1 MWWNEFMPGTGNLQ
15 SWHPI
20 PAIVPQDKK
29 GIDLIVK
36 ARIEAEEEYKR
47 AERINDAVG
56 TTVWGRVSEQIRKLA
71 LIYAISENHRDPLIS
86 EAAAKWSIE
95 FVMHQVRRMLFMAG
109 NHVAEN
115 PYHADCLRLIR
126 KLQEAP
132 ERQLTH
138 SSLLKRMKMDAKA
151 FREMVSTLEQQGD
164 LLTTFTATAGRPQ
177 KAYRLLA
184 KSCN

>member
-1 MWWNEFMPGTGNLQ
+1 M
-15 SWHPI
+15 I
-20 PAIVPQDKK
+20 
-29 GIDLIVK
+29 
-36 ARIEAEEEYKR
+36 
-47 AERINDAVG
+47 
-56 TTVWGRVSEQIRKLA
+56 
-71 LIYAISENHRDPLIS
+71 
-86 EAAAKWSIE
+86 
-95 FVMHQVRRMLFMAG
+95 FMAG

-138 SSLLKRMKMDAKA
+138 SSLLKLMKMDAKA

-177 KAYRLLA
+177 KAYRLIRGGV
-184 KSCN
+184 